1 MRGAIVA
8 NYSSNPCIAARW
20 VLEMRDFGLE
30 RDLHAEKKERN
41 RNRKSNDGN

>member
-1 MRGAIVA
+1 MRGARVA

-30 RDLHAEKKERN
+30 RDYTPKKKRK
-41 RNRKSNDGN
+41 KSNDGN